1 MLDREEVD
9 TLTITLT
16 ATDRGSPQM
25 ATTMNLTVHVEDA
38 NDYDPE
44 FLQNNYSL
52 TVGEDIPRGTSLFQ
66 VQAYDQDIG
75 PNGRVR
81 YILTQASPFVVDAVR
96 GVVTV
101 MDKLDREK
109 DPNYTF
115 VITAVDQ
122 GNIPRSATA
131 AVSVTVLDIN
141 DFAPQFSPETLIIHV
156 MENEENPLE
165 LIHQV
170 SALDE
175 DLGMNSQLTYFI
187 QSGNSDGL
195 FSITP
200 SGTFEILHTLDKEKE
215 SLYII
220 TITAVD
226 SGFPPLTGT
235 LTVHVIVDDVNDNH
249 PEFTEEVY
257 NTILPE
263 DSPIGTVFA
272 MITASDIDEGVNG
285 EIRYFMED
293 LDVPFAIEETS
304 GELFTT
310 GILDRETV
318 AIYRLTVI
326 GSDKHPAQPLSSS
339 VFVIVLI
346 GDVNDHW
353 PQFLDSPYV
362 AYVPTELPP
371 GSVVCAVRATD
382 EDTDMNAE
390 LHYSLYGPS
399 SDLFSI
405 DPYSGTVF
413 TSSVLQR
420 MDDII
425 VNVHVEDGGEDRKF
439 DTTTISIRFQD
450 VSEFPQ
456 MNVDVQSYSL
466 SEDEPVE
473 VLVAVVSATSTR
485 AEPISFYLA
494 AGNFEDMFH
503 VEQLSGAL
511 TVENPLDYENKKQFS
526 LLIEA
531 RDSGLPPFSSFSQ
544 IYINIT
550 DVNDNFPQFTQSEYR
565 CEVFENSP
573 PSGVCDVL
581 AVDADSGNYS
591 TVQYNITEGNTDNF
605 FIIDLK
611 MVY

>member
-1 MLDREEVD
+1 HNRWQTQMAFSKAVYSFQVKEDTVPTVVGKVETQFGTLTPITYSVQEDDGENLFLLGRISGEFLLSRSLDFETQRFYVLTVALQQGDSHVSNVRVYFNVLDVNDNPPVFSMNAFSASLLEDTQVGTCFLWLNVSDKDDDNGKLKLRVVGGDEEDVFFIHSTGNLCLNKKLDRERQSSYNLTMTAIDCVQPVSLQLTSTAQVTVVVEDVNDNAPVFVSPKSVNIPEDTLLHSVIMTVHAEDEDAGSNGKVLYYLNNTSGGIFSIDHRSGAIYLEEMLDREEVD

-44 FLQNNYSL
+44 FLQSNYSL
-52 TVGEDIPRGTSLFQ
+52 TVREDIPRGTSLFQ

-81 YILTQASPFVVDAVR
+81 YILTQASPFVVDTVR

-156 MENEENPLE
+156 MENEEDPLE
-165 LIHQV
+165 LIHQQV

-175 DLGMNSQLTYFI
+175 DLEMNSQLTYFI

-226 SGFPPLTGT
+226 SFPPLTGT

-263 DSPIGTVFA
+263 DSPIGTVFT
-272 MITASDIDEGVNG
+272 MITASDIDEG
-285 EIRYFMED
+285 
-293 LDVPFAIEETS
+293 
-304 GELFTT
+304 
-310 GILDRETV
+310 
-318 AIYRLTVI
+318 
-326 GSDKHPAQPLSSS
+326 
-339 VFVIVLI
+339 
-346 GDVNDHW
+346 
-353 PQFLDSPYV
+353 
-362 AYVPTELPP
+362 
-371 GSVVCAVRATD
+371 
-382 EDTDMNAE
+382 
-390 LHYSLYGPS
+390 
-399 SDLFSI
+399 
-405 DPYSGTVF
+405 
-413 TSSVLQR
+413 
-420 MDDII
+420 
-425 VNVHVEDGGEDRKF
+425 
-439 DTTTISIRFQD
+439 
-450 VSEFPQ
+450 
-456 MNVDVQSYSL
+456 
-466 SEDEPVE
+466 
-473 VLVAVVSATSTR
+473 
-485 AEPISFYLA
+485 
-494 AGNFEDMFH
+494 
-503 VEQLSGAL
+503 
-511 TVENPLDYENKKQFS
+511 
-526 LLIEA
+526 
-531 RDSGLPPFSSFSQ
+531 
-544 IYINIT
+544 
-550 DVNDNFPQFTQSEYR
+550 
-565 CEVFENSP
+565 
-573 PSGVCDVL
+573 
-581 AVDADSGNYS
+581 
-591 TVQYNITEGNTDNF
+591 
-605 FIIDLK
+605 
-611 MVY
+611 